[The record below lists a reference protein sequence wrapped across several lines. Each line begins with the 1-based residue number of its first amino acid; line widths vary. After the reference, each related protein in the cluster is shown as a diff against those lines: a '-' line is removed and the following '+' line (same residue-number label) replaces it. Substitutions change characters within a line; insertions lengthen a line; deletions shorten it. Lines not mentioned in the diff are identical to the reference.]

1 MLIFGTVGNM
11 NTDKSS
17 LLLGYIR
24 SLNEQLRE
32 LTGETAADRERTP
45 EHGKIGDLLVSQLQ
59 RA

>member
-1 MLIFGTVGNM
+1 M